1 MQTSTAIF
9 VDHNGTDREV
19 DTRRLQYGDAF
30 KVALNSHIP
39 TDGTV
44 VAGFSEVDESML
56 TGESRL
62 IEKRIG
68 SVVIA
73 ESINC
78 SGMLIIRLA
87 RWPGDNTI
95 STIAGMVVEAK
106 LSKPRIQHITNKV
119 ANCSVSVV
127 VGLIT
132 LKLV

>member
-1 MQTSTAIF
+1 M
-9 VDHNGTDREV
+9 
-19 DTRRLQYGDAF
+19 
-30 KVALNSHIP
+30 ALNSHIP